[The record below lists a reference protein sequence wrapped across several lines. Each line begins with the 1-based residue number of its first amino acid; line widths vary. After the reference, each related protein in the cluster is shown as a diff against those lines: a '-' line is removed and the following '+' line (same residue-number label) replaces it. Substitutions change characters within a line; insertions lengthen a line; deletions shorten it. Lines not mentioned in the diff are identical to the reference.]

1 MKKNEV
7 FKWALQ
13 LCTMLRSDTISSG
26 FFYVLRSSLLNRDQL
41 ISKALFFVSNSAL
54 VAKAKFGKYFVR
66 FLEELRTRKV
76 ASMIN

>member
-1 MKKNEV
+1 MKNSNGPCNFAPCCV
-7 FKWALQ
+7 Q
-13 LCTMLRSDTISSG
+13 TRSHLF